1 MVGAKISDDVFDA
14 IVAARASFFADTDL
28 SRRQADIIVNHDQL
42 ALRIH
47 FVIVHQLPH
56 GLAAQVHICHRLC
69 DNDFLACDHA
79 LSEQC
84 LVACTGR
91 RDLIF
96 VDQVID
102 GVESDVVLRPFVL
115 ARWIS
120 QTYYNIHKFSCH
132 QTIFRRSFCSRHG
145 QNGYSPSTSLLA
157 HNRIA
162 ASPHRK
168 MIYCFSICHKE
179 RTRTKEQPFSCSF
192 IR

>member
-1 MVGAKISDDVFDA
+1 MVGAKIGDDVFDA
-14 IVAARASFFADTDL
+14 IVAARASFFADADL
-28 SRRQADIIVNHDQL
+28 SRCQADIVIHHDQL
-42 ALRIH
+42 ALRIYL
-47 FVIVHQLPH
+47 VIVHQLPH
-56 GLAAQVHICHRLC
+56 GLAAQVHIRHRFCHNNL
-69 DNDFLACDHA
+69 LTCDHTF
-79 LSEQC
+79 SEQS
-84 LVACTGR
+84 LVACAGG

-96 VDQVID
+96 VNQIIN
-102 GVESDVVLRPFVL
+102 GVKSDVVLRAL
-115 ARWIS
+115 ILTRRIS

-179 RTRTKEQPFSCSF
+179 RTRTKEQSFPCSF
-192 IR
+192 VR